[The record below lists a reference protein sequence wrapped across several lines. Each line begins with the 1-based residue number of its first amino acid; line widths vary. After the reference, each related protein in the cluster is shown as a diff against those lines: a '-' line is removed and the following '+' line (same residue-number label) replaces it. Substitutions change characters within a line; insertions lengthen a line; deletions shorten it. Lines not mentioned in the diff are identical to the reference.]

1 MLEKD
6 SVEHIARLARIGIT
20 EEEASLY
27 QKELSSVLDFFSE
40 LEKLETG
47 DIEPVG
53 HASGRM
59 ALARTDALDES
70 SLEEREALL
79 ANVPEKK
86 GSSVSVRSVL

>member
-20 EEEASLY
+20 AEEVSLY
-27 QKELSSVLDFFSE
+27 QRELSSVLDFFSE

-47 DIEPVG
+47 EIEPVG

-59 ALARTDALDES
+59 ALARADALDES
-70 SLEEREALL
+70 SLTEREALL